1 MDVSLS
7 RIPSNRAAVL
17 IGISVALLVPVI
29 LFTFAGFQVSLTL
42 VLAPLAGLSL
52 LVAPASLRNLYL
64 VCFAAGVVAMTLA
77 AILFGTYQ
85 LRYALSLLLIMT
97 PPLYF
102 FLGWYLCDRC
112 VGFHTLVTILGVIA
126 TLFVSTLAIEAIVT
140 DTQVRWYVG
149 ELAYTV
155 FNVDFLGLALY
166 GSFGVLSLACL
177 IVLEMFVIGAAF
189 MEAAARWLQGLLA
202 VGFGTAVFLATSC
215 NARGAQLVVVGLIV
229 AFGLAAVFGRRAIRP
244 KVAIL
249 LAVTIIS
256 AAYAS
261 SRMIENL
268 RIVDT
273 VRELFHLPV
282 EPTDFSTIQ
291 SKAAAKSKTTSAGPT
306 LQRHPIDFESL
317 STGRESLLSDS
328 LAEVRRSPIFGNG
341 FGSFGRVDP
350 NLGMRSLLSGNRTTH
365 VQYLT
370 ILWKG
375 GLIFFVPYM
384 ALIIEFWRRAIR
396 AAQPD
401 WREDAVMIGAG
412 LVCLF
417 TILALSWDIL
427 LVPSAGALG
436 FFLLGTMSHSARRP
450 G

>member
-1 MDVSLS
+1 MNVSLS
-7 RIPSNRAAVL
+7 RIPSNRAVVA
-17 IGISVALLVPVI
+17 IGIAVALLVPVI
-29 LFTFAGFQVSLTL
+29 LFTFAGFQVNLTL
-42 VLAPLAGLSL
+42 VLAPLAGLCL
-52 LVAPASLRNLYL
+52 LAAPASLRNLFL
-64 VCFAAGVVAMTLA
+64 ACLAAGVAAMALA
-77 AILFGTYQ
+77 AVVFGTYQ

-102 FLGWYLCDRC
+102 FLGWYLCARYM
-112 VGFHTLVTILGVIA
+112 GFDALVTILGVVG
-126 TLFVSTLAIEAIVT
+126 TVFVSTLALQAIVT
-140 DTQVRWYVG
+140 DAQVRWYVG
-149 ELAYTV
+149 EQAYTV

-177 IVLEMFVIGAAF
+177 IVLETFVIGAAF
-189 MEAAARWLQGLLA
+189 MAAAARWLQGLLA
-202 VGFGTAVFLATSC
+202 TGFGAAVFLATSC

-229 AFGLAAVFGRRAIRP
+229 AFAVAALFGRRAIRP

-249 LAVTIIS
+249 LAVTVIS
-256 AAYAS
+256 VAYAS
-261 SRMIENL
+261 SRMVEDL

-273 VRELFHLPV
+273 VRLLLHLPV
-282 EPTDFSTIQ
+282 EPTDFTAIQAKASTR
-291 SKAAAKSKTTSAGPT
+291 SKPARVRPT
-306 LQRHPIDFESL
+306 LARRPIDFESL
-317 STGRESLLSDS
+317 STGRESLLADS
-328 LAEVRRSPIFGNG
+328 LMEVRRSPIFGNG

-350 NLGMRSLLSGNRTTH
+350 TLGVRSLLSGNRTTH

-384 ALIIEFWRRAIR
+384 ALILAFWRRAIR

-401 WREDAVMIGAG
+401 WREDVVMIGAG

-417 TILALSWDIL
+417 TILAFSWDIL

-436 FFLLGTMSHSARRP
+436 FFLLGAMSHSARRA